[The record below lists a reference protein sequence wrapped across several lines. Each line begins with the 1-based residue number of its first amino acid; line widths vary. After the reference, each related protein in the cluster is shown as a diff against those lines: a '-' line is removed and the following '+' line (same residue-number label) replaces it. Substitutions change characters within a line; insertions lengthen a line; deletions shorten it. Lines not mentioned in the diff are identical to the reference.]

1 MRKIILASALIIST
15 LSVFAQEGIPTSSD
29 KDSQTQVFF
38 EKPKPE
44 WREKLR
50 YGGSA
55 WLEFFGT
62 FYIDFSPIV
71 GYELNDKGTVVGIGA
86 NFIFLGTFSF
96 SGSPNRNNMTKNNN
110 TAFGPKV
117 FIRQQ
122 VFKRFFAHA
131 EYEFINAY
139 ADQFYSYNLNTNDPN
154 KKVWGSSPLIGAGF
168 YQGGDGRRG
177 SFISL
182 MYNLGYPNRG
192 FVSPQSLP
200 FLGSQSPITFRYGFL
215 F

>member
-1 MRKIILASALIIST
+1 MSALIIST
-15 LSVFAQEGIPTSSD
+15 LSVFSQEGIPTSSD
-29 KDSQTQVFF
+29 KDSQTQVIF

-44 WREKLR
+44 WKEKLR
-50 YGGSA
+50 YGGTF
-55 WLEFFGT
+55 WLGFFGA
-62 FYIDFSPIV
+62 FYIDASPMI
-71 GYELNDKGTVVGIGA
+71 GYELNDKGTVAGIGA
-86 NFIFLGTFSF
+86 NFIFQGTF
-96 SGSPNRNNMTKNNN
+96 NRNSAANTNN
-110 TAFGPKV
+110 TIFGPKI

-139 ADQFYSYNLNTNDPN
+139 ADQFYSYNLNTTDPS
-154 KKVWGSSPLIGAGF
+154 KRVWGSSPLIGAGF

-192 FVSPQSLP
+192 FISPQSL
-200 FLGSQSPITFRYGFL
+200 LGNQTPITLRYGFL

>member
-1 MRKIILASALIIST
+1 MRKIILMSALIIST
-15 LSVFAQEGIPTSSD
+15 LSVFSQEGIPTSSD

-44 WREKLR
+44 WKEKLR
-50 YGGSA
+50 YGGTF
-55 WLEFFGT
+55 WLGFFGA
-62 FYIDFSPIV
+62 FYIDASPMI
-71 GYELNDKGTVVGIGA
+71 GYEINDKGTVAGIGA
-86 NFIFLGTFSF
+86 NFIFQGTF
-96 SGSPNRNNMTKNNN
+96 NRNSAANTNN
-110 TAFGPKV
+110 TIFGPKI

-139 ADQFYSYNLNTNDPN
+139 ADQFYSYNLNTTDPS
-154 KKVWGSSPLIGAGF
+154 KRVWGSSPLIGAGF

-192 FVSPQSLP
+192 FISPQSL
-200 FLGSQSPITFRYGFL
+200 LGNQTPITLRYGFL

>member
-1 MRKIILASALIIST
+1 MRKIFLVIVLIIST
-15 LSVFAQEGIPTSSD
+15 LSIFAQEGIPTSGD

-44 WREKLR
+44 WKEKLR
-50 YGGSA
+50 YGGTF
-55 WLEFFGT
+55 WLGFFGA
-62 FYIDFSPIV
+62 FYIDASPMV
-71 GYELNDKGTVVGIGA
+71 GYELNDKGTVAGIGA
-86 NFIFLGTFSF
+86 NFIFQGTF
-96 SGSPNRNNMTKNNN
+96 NRNSATNTNN
-110 TAFGPKV
+110 TIFGPKI

-139 ADQFYSYNLNTNDPN
+139 ADQFYSYNLNTTDPS
-154 KKVWGSSPLIGAGF
+154 KRVWGSSPLIGAGF

-192 FVSPQSLP
+192 FISPQSL
-200 FLGSQSPITFRYGFL
+200 LGNQTPITLRYGFL

>member
-1 MRKIILASALIIST
+1 MRKIILVSALIISR

-44 WREKLR
+44 WKEKLR
-50 YGGSA
+50 YGGTF
-55 WLEFFGT
+55 WLGFFGA
-62 FYIDFSPIV
+62 FYIDASPMI
-71 GYELNDKGTVVGIGA
+71 GYELNEKGTVAGIGA
-86 NFIFLGTFSF
+86 NFIFQGTF
-96 SGSPNRNNMTKNNN
+96 NRNSAANTNN
-110 TAFGPKV
+110 TIFGPKI

-139 ADQFYSYNLNTNDPN
+139 ADQFYSYNLNTTDPS
-154 KKVWGSSPLIGAGF
+154 KRVWGSSPLIGAGF

-192 FVSPQSLP
+192 FISPQSL
-200 FLGSQSPITFRYGFL
+200 LGNQTPITLRYGFL

>member
-1 MRKIILASALIIST
+1 MSALIIST
-15 LSVFAQEGIPTSSD
+15 LSVFSQEGIPTSSD

-44 WREKLR
+44 WKEKLR
-50 YGGSA
+50 YGGTF
-55 WLEFFGT
+55 WLGFFGA
-62 FYIDFSPIV
+62 FYIDASPMI
-71 GYELNDKGTVVGIGA
+71 GYEINDKGTVAGIGA
-86 NFIFLGTFSF
+86 NFIFQGTF
-96 SGSPNRNNMTKNNN
+96 NRNSAANTNN
-110 TAFGPKV
+110 TIFGPKI

-139 ADQFYSYNLNTNDPN
+139 ADQFYSYNLNTTDPS
-154 KKVWGSSPLIGAGF
+154 KRVWGSSPLIGAGF

-192 FVSPQSLP
+192 FISPQSL
-200 FLGSQSPITFRYGFL
+200 LGNQTPITLRYGFL

>member
-1 MRKIILASALIIST
+1 MRKIILMSALIIST
-15 LSVFAQEGIPTSSD
+15 LSVFSQEGIPTSSD

-44 WREKLR
+44 WKEKLR
-50 YGGSA
+50 YGGTF
-55 WLEFFGT
+55 WLGFFGA
-62 FYIDFSPIV
+62 FYIDASPMI
-71 GYELNDKGTVVGIGA
+71 GYELNDKGTVAGIGA
-86 NFIFLGTFSF
+86 NFIFQGTF
-96 SGSPNRNNMTKNNN
+96 NRNSAANTNN
-110 TAFGPKV
+110 TIFGPKI

-139 ADQFYSYNLNTNDPN
+139 ADQFYSYNLNTTDPS
-154 KKVWGSSPLIGAGF
+154 KRVWGSSPLIGAGF
-168 YQGGDGRRG
+168 YQGGEGRRG

-192 FVSPQSLP
+192 FISPQSL
-200 FLGSQSPITFRYGFL
+200 LGNQTPITLRYGFL

>member
-1 MRKIILASALIIST
+1 MSALIIST
-15 LSVFAQEGIPTSSD
+15 LSVFSQEGIPTSSD
-29 KDSQTQVFF
+29 KDSQTQVIF

-44 WREKLR
+44 WKEKLR
-50 YGGSA
+50 YGGTF
-55 WLEFFGT
+55 WLGFFGA
-62 FYIDFSPIV
+62 FYIDASPMI
-71 GYELNDKGTVVGIGA
+71 GFELNDKGTVAGIGA
-86 NFIFLGTFSF
+86 NFIFQGTF
-96 SGSPNRNNMTKNNN
+96 NRNSAANTNN
-110 TAFGPKV
+110 TIFGPKI

-139 ADQFYSYNLNTNDPN
+139 ADQFYSYNLNTTDPS
-154 KKVWGSSPLIGAGF
+154 KRVWGSSPLIGAGF

-192 FVSPQSLP
+192 FISPQSL
-200 FLGSQSPITFRYGFL
+200 LGNQTPITLRYGFL

>member
-1 MRKIILASALIIST
+1 MRKIILVSAFIIST

-44 WREKLR
+44 WKEKLR
-50 YGGSA
+50 YGGTF
-55 WLEFFGT
+55 WLGFFGA
-62 FYIDFSPIV
+62 FYIDASPMI
-71 GYELNDKGTVVGIGA
+71 GYELNDKGTVAGIGA
-86 NFIFLGTFSF
+86 NFIFQGTF
-96 SGSPNRNNMTKNNN
+96 NRNSATNSNN
-110 TAFGPKV
+110 TIFGPKI

-122 VFKRFFAHA
+122 VIKRFFVHA

-139 ADQFYSYNLNTNDPN
+139 ADQFYSYNLNTTDPS
-154 KKVWGSSPLIGAGF
+154 KRVWGSSPLIGAGF
-168 YQGGDGRRG
+168 YQGGDGLRG
-177 SFISL
+177 SFIVL

-192 FVSPQSLP
+192 FISPQSL
-200 FLGSQSPITFRYGFL
+200 LGKQTPITLRYGFL

>member
-1 MRKIILASALIIST
+1 MRKIFLVIALIIST

-44 WREKLR
+44 WKEKLR
-50 YGGSA
+50 YGGTF
-55 WLEFFGT
+55 WLGFFGA
-62 FYIDFSPIV
+62 FYIDASPMV
-71 GYELNDKGTVVGIGA
+71 GYELNDKGTVAGVGA
-86 NFIFLGTFSF
+86 NFIFQGTF
-96 SGSPNRNNMTKNNN
+96 NRNSATNTNN
-110 TAFGPKV
+110 TIFGPKI

-131 EYEFINAY
+131 EYEFIRADAY
-139 ADQFYSYNLNTNDPN
+139 QFYSYIDNPIDPSAAF

-192 FVSPQSLP
+192 FISPQSL
-200 FLGSQSPITFRYGFL
+200 LGNATPITLRYGFL

>member
-15 LSVFAQEGIPTSSD
+15 LSLFAQEGIPTSDD

-44 WREKLR
+44 WKEKLR
-50 YGGSA
+50 YGGTF
-55 WLEFFGT
+55 WLGFFGA
-62 FYIDFSPIV
+62 FYIDASPMV
-71 GYELNDKGTVVGIGA
+71 GYELNDKGTVAGIGA
-86 NFIFLGTFSF
+86 NFIFQGTF
-96 SGSPNRNNMTKNNN
+96 NRNSATNTNN
-110 TAFGPKV
+110 TIFGPKIFV
-117 FIRQQ
+117 RQQ

-139 ADQFYSYNLNTNDPN
+139 ADQFYSYNLNTTDPS
-154 KKVWGSSPLIGAGF
+154 KRIWGHSPLIGAGF

-192 FVSPQSLP
+192 FISPQSL
-200 FLGSQSPITFRYGFL
+200 LGNETPITLRYGFL

>member
-15 LSVFAQEGIPTSSD
+15 LSVFAQEEIPTSGD

-44 WREKLR
+44 WKEKLR
-50 YGGSA
+50 YGGTF
-55 WLEFFGT
+55 WLGFFGA
-62 FYIDFSPIV
+62 FYIDASPMV
-71 GYELNDKGTVVGIGA
+71 GYELNDKGTVAGIGA
-86 NFIFLGTFSF
+86 NFIFQGTF
-96 SGSPNRNNMTKNNN
+96 NRNSANN
-110 TAFGPKV
+110 TNNTIFGPKIFV
-117 FIRQQ
+117 RQQ

-139 ADQFYSYNLNTNDPN
+139 ADQFYSFNLNTTDPN
-154 KKVWGSSPLIGAGF
+154 KRIWGGSPLIGAGF

-192 FVSPQSLP
+192 FISPQSL
-200 FLGSQSPITFRYGFL
+200 LGSETPITLRYGFL